1 MIEYAAV
8 SGKGC
13 VRGGN
18 EDNYYVKGRF
28 HALEEIDEILRA
40 ADPDNVFF
48 VIGHRHR
55 GYERYLL
62 EQNAALGEKGFR
74 IYSMI
79 PTMITPYHMKRLKK
93 SGTAIRISIEPS
105 EIGLYKSCAYEVF
118 KQRRSIL
125 LALDGNSAGVNLIQE
140 ARNGRYRARI
150 FVSRHSRTL
159 AAKADTLEGYVTLI
173 SGEEDAEKVL
183 KAIREGGENA

>member
-1 MIEYAAV
+1 MEWTSLLLPA
-8 SGKGC
+8 GC
-13 VRGGN
+13 ALILGGFLLL
-18 EDNYYVKGRF
+18 DGP
-28 HALEEIDEILRA
+28 LRA
-40 ADPDNVFF
+40 GKFPADTALS
-48 VIGHRHR
+48 
-55 GYERYLL
+55 LL
-62 EQNAALGEKGFR
+62 AGVGVLVS
-74 IYSMI
+74 IDS
-79 PTMITPYHMKRLKK
+79 
-93 SGTAIRISIEPS
+93 SGM
-105 EIGLYKSCAYEVF
+105 GLYKSFAYEIF
-118 KQRRSIL
+118 KRRPSVL